1 MYKLSYLFPAL
12 FFYLPGMGQSEQK
25 MFWALNGFASAF
37 TWDNTTGNNRID
49 NGNGTWNGTN
59 KTWTF
64 NKGTSDVTWNPAAT
78 AIFGGN
84 PGTAAAGTVTVT
96 GTQTVQALVFNPVAS
111 GTFTLAGGTVVNTS
125 GNITA
130 NANAN
135 INCTLGGSSGLTL
148 TGAAAD
154 TINNT
159 TTYTGTTTINSGT
172 LVLSNGTANSTTPT
186 LTTPIVIASAGTL
199 AADILDGNINLS
211 GAISGSGTLSISPT
225 GAQGQTL
232 RLYGNNSGFT
242 GNFLEPVTTRGLMWS
257 DNGGTGNAA
266 NTGSAA
272 ASWNVSGSFGFIETA
287 GAANPIVL
295 LGSLSGTSSA
305 ATLGGFSGSGTK
317 TFQIGALNTST
328 TFAGAIQDN
337 PQTTG
342 TPVIALIK
350 VGTGTLTL
358 SGTNTYSGT
367 TTVNAGTLAFTTA
380 IPSSNTWNIAVN
392 ATSTPTSAS
401 SGLMTIPTTALT
413 TLAGKTLNIVLT
425 GTSTGFTWTAMS
437 FSTPV
442 TLNLMTLQLNGT
454 TVTSGAT
461 TGGTTITNT
470 GTSITVKR

>member
-1 MYKLSYLFPAL
+1 MA
-12 FFYLPGMGQSEQK
+12 QSEQQT
-25 MFWALNGFASAF
+25 FWALNGSASAL

-49 NGNGTWNGTN
+49 NGSGTWNSGS

-64 NKGTSDVTWNPAAT
+64 NKGITDVVWNPAAT

-84 PGTAAAGTVTVT
+84 PGTGAAGTITVT
-96 GTQTVQALVFNPVAS
+96 GTQTVQALVFNPAAS
-111 GTFTLAGGTVVNTS
+111 GTFTLTGGTIINTS

-130 NANAN
+130 NANAD

-148 TGAAAD
+148 TGTAAD
-154 TINNT
+154 TIRNM

-172 LVLSNGTANSTTPT
+172 LVLSNGTPNSTTPT
-186 LTTPIVIASAGTL
+186 LTTPVVIASGGTL
-199 AADILDGNINLS
+199 AADVLSNNINLS
-211 GAISGSGTLSISPT
+211 GAISGSGTLSIAAT

-232 RLYGNNSGFT
+232 RLYGSNSSFT
-242 GNFLEPVTTRGLMWS
+242 GNFLEPTTTRGFMWS

-287 GAANPIVL
+287 GAATPIVQ
-295 LGSLSGTSSA
+295 LGSLSGTA
-305 ATLGGFSGSGTK
+305 GTTTLGGFSGSGTK

-337 PQTTG
+337 PQATG

-350 VGTGTLTL
+350 VGAGTLTL
-358 SGTNTYSGT
+358 SGTNTYSGS

-392 ATSTPTSAS
+392 ATSTPTSAG

-437 FSTPV
+437 FSTFV
-442 TLNLMTLQLNGT
+442 TLNLMTLELNGVS
-454 TVTSGAT
+454 VTSGVA

-470 GTSITVKR
+470 GTGITVKR